1 MANVINEHCLEV
13 LRSQAELSPVSSKIK
28 KTSRLNPAS

>member
-28 KTSRLNPAS
+28 KKLAG